1 MIRLQRCADCGRA
14 QYPPR
19 EVCGTCLSEMLH
31 WDSADFLPGRVLART
46 VLHHSNEPAMRPHL
60 PLTIGLVQFDAG
72 PVAVCLLADTILP
85 GHAVQVRLNADALL
99 EAV

>member
-19 EVCGTCLSEMLH
+19 EVCGTCLSERLN
-31 WDSADFLPGRVLART
+31 WDCGDSLPGHVLART
-46 VLHHSNEPAMRPHL
+46 VLHHSNEPAMRARL

-72 PVAVCLLADTILP
+72 PVAVCLLADTIVP
-85 GHAVQVRLNADALL
+85 GDAVRIRFNADALL
-99 EAV
+99 EAA